1 MVGLKLPEISRTVYL
16 SVAWISTKF
25 QKRDIN
31 LKITERFL
39 GFRGDN
45 NEDQLLECNSTEPGS
60 YLSTFRKYLL
70 YLISTLKM
78 ETDTSSKTSVK
89 I

>member
-16 SVAWISTKF
+16 SMVCTSTKF

-39 GFRGDN
+39 SFRGDN
-45 NEDQLLECNSTEPGS
+45 NEDQLLECNSTESGS
-60 YLSTFRKYLL
+60 YLSTFRRHLL

-78 ETDTSSKTSVK
+78 ETETSSKTSVNL
-89 I
+89 